1 MDEGEKM
8 MERTFVAIK
17 PDGVQRGLI
26 GKIIERFENAGL
38 KIVGMKMVQIDE
50 SFAKKH
56 YKAHVE
62 KPFYK
67 GLEEFILEGPVVAI
81 VIEGLHAIESVR
93 KIVGPT
99 EPKQAPPGTIRGDF
113 AHHSYEWA
121 DQKGIAIKNL
131 IHASGNEEDAKD
143 EVALWFSIEELND
156 YKTVHEKH
164 VF

>member
-1 MDEGEKM
+1 M

-26 GKIIERFENAGL
+26 GRIIERFENAGL
-38 KIVGMKMVQIDE
+38 KIAGMKMIWVDKDM
-50 SFAKKH
+50 AKKH
-56 YKAHVE
+56 YKAHVD
-62 KPFYK
+62 KTFYK
-67 GLEEFILEGPVVAI
+67 GLEQFITEGPIVAM
-81 VIEGLHAIESVR
+81 VIEGLHSVESVR

-113 AHHSYEWA
+113 AHHSYEWT
-121 DQKGIAIKNL
+121 DKKGIAIKNL
-131 IHASGNEEDAKD
+131 IHASGNKEEAEQEIK
-143 EVALWFSIEELND
+143 LWFSVDEVHK